1 MANEDPPWD
10 DFRTVLAIARA
21 GSLSGAARALG
32 VNHSTVF
39 RRLQTLEARLD
50 SRLFERGRRGYAP
63 TAAGED
69 IVAVAER
76 LESDIVA
83 LTRRLAGQD
92 RRLTGTLRLTAPDDI
107 AEVLL
112 IEPLARFRRT
122 YPGLRLE
129 LVVDNRALNLT
140 RREADL
146 AVRATRAPPETLIG
160 RRIGPVASA
169 IYAAP
174 ELAKGLPPSPDLSAL
189 TWVTW
194 DEGLGPAALANWQR
208 QTVPAE
214 AVGYRANS
222 LLHLAAA
229 VGAGIGV
236 GVLPCFLGDPDLVR
250 IAPPDPILETELW
263 LLSHPDLRRN
273 ARVRALSEF
282 LFAELRSRA
291 AALKGE

>member
-1 MANEDPPWD
+1 MSIDEPDWD
-10 DFRTVLAIARA
+10 DLRNVLAVARA
-21 GSLSGAARALG
+21 GGLSGAARALG

-39 RRLQTLEARLD
+39 RRLQALEARLD
-50 SRLFERGRRGYAP
+50 TRLFERGRRGYAP
-63 TAAGED
+63 TAAGDD

-112 IEPLARFRRT
+112 LEPLARFRGA

-146 AVRATRAPPETLIG
+146 AVRATRTPPETLIG
-160 RRIGPVASA
+160 RRVGPVASA

-174 ELAKGLPPSPDLSAL
+174 ELAKDLPVSPDPSAL
-189 TWVTW
+189 TWVAW

-208 QTVPAE
+208 RTVPAE
-214 AVGYRANS
+214 AVAYRANS
-222 LLHLAAA
+222 LLNLAAA
-229 VGAGIGV
+229 VRAGIGV
-236 GVLPCFLGDPDLVR
+236 GVLPCFLGDRDLVWV
-250 IAPPDPILETELW
+250 APPDPALETELW

-273 ARVRALSEF
+273 ARVRALSDF
-282 LFAELRSRA
+282 LFAALRGRA
-291 AALKGE
+291 RALKGD